1 MDRPSYLSVVLHFV
15 RLGTCCLSQCCRC
28 NTRWT
33 ERNMSLFLA
42 LQLIVSCLCL
52 VQAEPVLSKERVVMT
67 TSHGDIQL
75 GFILRYAHGSLY
87 LQSSWPTTIALLFLV
102 HRSGQA
108 ARNAEADSSACTPR
122 SSSQDRAHCIMHHCD
137 CIIRSS
143 ALACLNY
150 GDEPDH
156 LCRWHPSQCN
166 T

>member
-75 GFILRYAHGSLY
+75 GFYPEVCTWKLV
-87 LQSSWPTTIALLFLV
+87 PTKLMANDHCAPFPCAQIRA
-102 HRSGQA
+102 
-108 ARNAEADSSACTPR
+108 
-122 SSSQDRAHCIMHHCD
+122 SSSQCRSRFFCLHTPLEQPRSGTLHH
-137 CIIRSS
+137 
-143 ALACLNY
+143 APL
-150 GDEPDH
+150 
-156 LCRWHPSQCN
+156 
-166 T
+166 